1 MIGKESILDKR
12 LPILGIATLVILGL
26 VVIVHLVGLAAPA
39 QGGLTARGEASDLP
53 ARPTRTATPS
63 ATPLPPTAT
72 PTATATPVPPTPTPV
87 PPTATATA
95 TLPPATATPTAT
107 ETPEPTQTPPP
118 TAIPPTR
125 VPAPTNTPVPT
136 AAPVTV
142 LSSVQ
147 VNNGEWGSNYIF
159 ARYDNPEG
167 DEVSDVRVKASDG
180 HTYKAELGFLS
191 RSQSLAQIQAY
202 WGYAQRGAANWK
214 GFVRVYDAVNWISC
228 SAEAHVCY
236 EKHEDF
242 GQAAITSRVYIKPH
256 VWESLVNDYLAG
268 GWQATTRNAYYREVQ
283 NAVFRPIIDIDPPAE
298 PCIGFR
304 FVRVD

>member
-1 MIGKESILDKR
+1 LDKR
-12 LPILGIATLVILGL
+12 LPILGIATLIVLGL

-39 QGGLTARGEASDLP
+39 EQAFAAVGGPDDLP

-63 ATPLPPTAT
+63 ATPVPATAT
-72 PTATATPVPPTPTPV
+72 PTATATPIPPTPTPV

-95 TLPPATATPTAT
+95 TATATPTAT
-107 ETPEPTQTPPP
+107 ETPTPTNTPPP
-118 TAIPPTR
+118 TAVPPTR

-136 AAPVTV
+136 EAPVTL
-142 LSSVQ
+142 LSAVEI
-147 VNNGEWGSNYIF
+147 NNGEWGTNYFF

-167 DEVSDVRVKASDG
+167 DETSDIRVKASDG
-180 HTYKAELGFLS
+180 HTYKGEFGFLS
-191 RSQSLAQIQAY
+191 RPASLAQIQAY
-202 WGYAQRGAANWK
+202 WGYARRGQANWK
-214 GFVRVYDAVNWISC
+214 GFVRLYDAVNWITC
-228 SAEAHVCY
+228 SAEANVCY
-236 EKHEDF
+236 EKHEDAA
-242 GQAAITSRVYIKPH
+242 QAAITSQVYIKPH

-268 GWQATTRNAYYREVQ
+268 GWQATTRNAYYGEIQ